1 MIELRIKR
9 KIIVQNE
16 SIASEPDYDI
26 NAIDVEIRSP

>member
-1 MIELRIKR
+1 MIKQRIKR

-16 SIASEPDYDI
+16 SIASESGYDI